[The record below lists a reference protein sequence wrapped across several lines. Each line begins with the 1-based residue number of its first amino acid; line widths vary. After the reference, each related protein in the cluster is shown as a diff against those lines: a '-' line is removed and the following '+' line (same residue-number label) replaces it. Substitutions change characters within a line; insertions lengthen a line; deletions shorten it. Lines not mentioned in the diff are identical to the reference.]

1 MQLLF
6 DENMSPATAGIFSL
20 LGHPSLWVGDLDLL
34 GTPDEDLA
42 ALLAGYDA
50 FVTFDLH
57 RQRSER
63 HAINQAII
71 DGANVIRLRI
81 RGNEPDDVMSQVR
94 MLIVP
99 WARIENALQNRPDL
113 GLLTITDQGL
123 RVRET
128 NRVTVAAWP
137 S

>member
-1 MQLLF
+1 MA
-6 DENMSPATAGIFSL
+6 P
-20 LGHPSLWVGDLDLL
+20 
-34 GTPDEDLA
+34 
-42 ALLAGYDA
+42 LLAGYDA

-57 RQRSER
+57 RQLSER
-63 HAINQAII
+63 RAINQVIV

-99 WARIENALQNRPDL
+99 WARIENALRNRRDL

-128 NRVTVAAWP
+128 NRATVASWP
-137 S
+137 T